1 MEVYGVSVWEACKP
15 PYYDQRE
22 RKPLQC
28 AEMTPQL
35 LAKLKKRIPKWK
47 PDAEWTYEIKPE
59 PERSKGRKP
68 VVLDNADLVQLF
80 DGVVWSMK
88 ECTLPPTFEDVFH
101 GVVRLDMNGN
111 TRPLS
116 TTVVYRLLSKL
127 DKLSTAI
134 ISDALGVGER
144 QAQRYMQACGLIQLL
159 IRREVVKRSL
169 YNQELLDVQDKEVVT
184 NIEESLLN
192 EYDTSEEDFSG

>member
-22 RKPLQC
+22 RKPVQC
-28 AEMTPQL
+28 AEMTPEL
-35 LAKLKKRIPKWK
+35 MTKLKKRIPRWK
-47 PDAEWTYEIKPE
+47 PDAEWTYTIKPD
-59 PERSKGRKP
+59 PERTKGRKP

-80 DGVVWSMK
+80 DGVVFSMK
-88 ECTLPPTFEDVFH
+88 ECTLPSSFEDIFY

-127 DKLSTAI
+127 DRLSTAI
-134 ISDALGVGER
+134 ISDALGIGER
-144 QAQRYMQACGLIQLL
+144 QAQRYMMACSIIQLL
-159 IRREVVKRSL
+159 IRREVVKRGL
-169 YNQELLDVQDKEVVT
+169 YNQELLDVQDNEV
-184 NIEESLLN
+184 IEELEQERLN
-192 EYDTSEEDFSG
+192 DE